1 MEFHGGEPKRFH
13 KHGCLESCVCVGV
26 IKKKHWR
33 MKKGLFWSFFESCEE
48 PMLFLIPAPIERG
61 VSSHF
66 FVSEREKESERERS
80 EHESDIPCQGAV
92 NELVIIISL

>member
-1 MEFHGGEPKRFH
+1 MNP
-13 KHGCLESCVCVGV
+13 
-26 IKKKHWR
+26 
-33 MKKGLFWSFFESCEE
+33 EE

-61 VSSHF
+61 GQAGYF

-92 NELVIIISL
+92 DELVIIISL